1 MPLAHDSRWAV
12 RPLRLSPRR
21 RPGRAADRAGAPMG
35 AAYGW
40 GRCRSR
46 SSGRRSVG
54 MGGSPSGARA
64 LASAIWW
71 GRAPWPPEPF
81 PWSPLV
87 AWRCSPVL
95 TYVPFP
101 LPECPGLFTSDSRA
115 PETQES
121 GWEESSGSACPAS
134 RASQACVG
142 VCVCVGTCA
151 CVQGRVCM
159 CAHTPMRVCSCWRVC
174 CVCARV
180 KRKENPDLLGAPRE
194 PSAAPGHRRCGRGA
208 PGGHGRTSG
217 GRRGVSQ
224 CVTCVY

>member
-40 GRCRSR
+40 GRCRGR

-54 MGGSPSGARA
+54 MGGSPSGAQA

-87 AWRCSPVL
+87 AWRCSPVP
-95 TYVPFP
+95 TFVPFP
-101 LPECPGLFTSDSRA
+101 LPECPGIFTSDSRA

-142 VCVCVGTCA
+142 VCVCVWVRVHVCRAVCA
-151 CVQGRVCM
+151 CVHIHP
-159 CAHTPMRVCSCWRVC
+159 CA
-174 CVCARV
+174 CVHAGACA
-180 KRKENPDLLGAPRE
+180 A
-194 PSAAPGHRRCGRGA
+194 
-208 PGGHGRTSG
+208 
-217 GRRGVSQ
+217 
-224 CVTCVY
+224 CVHA